1 MKHYV
6 NLGNNQTKVI
16 LYKSISFDR
25 RGGFLMRSMT
35 GYSKELYEND
45 DFRVKIEIK
54 SVNNKNLNLKIK
66 LPYILN
72 FLENRIKT
80 EVASR
85 VSRGSLD
92 LRIDFEDKREL
103 GDLFEY
109 NGNLASSYMKVL
121 EKMEDD
127 FNEKFSNKL
136 DILIKQPN
144 VVRKNELEIDETE
157 YSEVVK
163 ATLHK
168 ALDSFLEMKEEEGFR
183 LRMYFRERLQVI
195 EGKVTQIIE
204 NKEKVVDDYREKLL
218 ERLER
223 VRRDIEF
230 KEDDILKEI
239 LLFTDKSDISE
250 ETSRLESHIEQFKI
264 ELEKNEPSIGKKL
277 DFILQ
282 EMFRELNTTGVKSN
296 LYDISKLVVEC
307 KNEVEKIREQAL
319 NIE

>member
-1 MKHYV
+1 
-6 NLGNNQTKVI
+6 
-16 LYKSISFDR
+16 
-25 RGGFLMRSMT
+25 MRSMT
-35 GYSKELYEND
+35 GYSKELFESD
-45 DFRVKIEIK
+45 DFRLKIEIK

-72 FLENRIKT
+72 FMENKIKT

-85 VSRGSLD
+85 VSRGSVD
-92 LRIDFEDKREL
+92 LRIDFEDKREI

-109 NGNLASSYMKVL
+109 NKNLASSYMKVL
-121 EKMEDD
+121 EKLEEDFD
-127 FNEKFSNKL
+127 EKFSNKL

-144 VVRKNELEIDETE
+144 VVRKNELEIDESE
-157 YSEVVK
+157 YSDVVK
-163 ATLHK
+163 MTLHK
-168 ALDSFLEMKEEEGFR
+168 AIDSFLEMKEEEGSR
-183 LRMYFRERLQVI
+183 LRVYFEERLGTI
-195 EGKVTQIIE
+195 EEKVAQIVV

-218 ERLER
+218 ERLDR

-264 ELEKNEPSIGKKL
+264 ELEKNESSIGKKL

>member
-1 MKHYV
+1 
-6 NLGNNQTKVI
+6 
-16 LYKSISFDR
+16 
-25 RGGFLMRSMT
+25 MRSMT
-35 GYSKELYEND
+35 GYSKELFEND

-72 FLENRIKT
+72 FLENKIKT

-85 VSRGSLD
+85 VSRGSVD

-109 NGNLASSYMKVL
+109 NDNLASSYMKVL
-121 EKMEDD
+121 ERLEED

-163 ATLHK
+163 NTLHK
-168 ALDSFLEMKEEEGFR
+168 AIDSFLDMKDGEGAR
-183 LRMYFRERLQVI
+183 LRVYFEERLKAI
-195 EGKVTQIIE
+195 EEKVSQIIE

-218 ERLER
+218 ERLDR

-264 ELEKNEPSIGKKL
+264 ELEKNESSIGKKL